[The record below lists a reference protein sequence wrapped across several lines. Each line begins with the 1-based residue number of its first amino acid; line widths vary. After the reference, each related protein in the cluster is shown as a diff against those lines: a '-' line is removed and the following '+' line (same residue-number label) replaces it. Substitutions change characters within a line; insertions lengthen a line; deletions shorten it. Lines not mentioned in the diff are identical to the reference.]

1 MNNKKNEPH
10 ESACKGTCENTS
22 ITGGIPEKGG
32 NTMALSDK
40 EIECIKAEVLDK
52 MTQCETVNFN
62 AINVGIE
69 KNLVANKDNLYA
81 QEGLAYIKNFNQKI
95 HDTIMNFYKSEKAK
109 LSNHNIDSDKPEYKV
124 TSVDTDWISTLTWT
138 KKSMPQH
145 CQDVVLSAKQNASQY
160 KLEAKI
166 REFQAFLSDRTSE
179 RDKFYCSYHSEVSNY
194 LYDIQMK
201 IIHKEYSKLMKS
213 TSYRSP
219 AIERFVSEVM
229 KNGTPS

>member
-22 ITGGIPEKGG
+22 ITGGIPEKGV

-81 QEGLAYIKNFNQKI
+81 QEGLKFIRKFNQKM
-95 HDTIMNFYKSEKAK
+95 HDAVMKFLERDK
-109 LSNHNIDSDKPEYKV
+109 LLNYPIVSDIPEYEM
-124 TSVDTDWISTLTWT
+124 TLEDTDWISSLVWT
-138 KKSMPQH
+138 KESKPRY
-145 CQDVVLSAKQNASQY
+145 CRDVVLSAKQNVRQHQIDVAN
-160 KLEAKI
+160 LEI
-166 REFQAFLSDRTSE
+166 QALFSDTTSE
-179 RDKFYCSYHSEVSNY
+179 HDKFYCSYYSKVSFC
-194 LYDIQMK
+194 LYDILMK
-201 IIHKEYSKLMKS
+201 IIHKEYSKLMK
-213 TSYRSP
+213 TPSYRSP

-229 KNGTPS
+229 KNGTLS

>member
-10 ESACKGTCENTS
+10 ESACKGTYENTS
-22 ITGGIPEKGG
+22 ITGGIPEKGV

-81 QEGLAYIKNFNQKI
+81 QEGLKFIRKFNQKM
-95 HDTIMNFYKSEKAK
+95 HDAVMKFLKMERDK
-109 LSNHNIDSDKPEYKV
+109 LLNYPIVSDIPEYEM
-124 TSVDTDWISTLTWT
+124 TLEDTDWISSLVWT
-138 KKSMPQH
+138 QESKPRY
-145 CQDVVLSAKQNASQY
+145 CRDVVLSAKQNVRQHQIDVAN
-160 KLEAKI
+160 LEI
-166 REFQAFLSDRTSE
+166 QALFSDTTSE
-179 RDKFYCSYHSEVSNY
+179 HDKFYCSYYSKVSFC
-194 LYDIQMK
+194 LYDILMK

-229 KNGTPS
+229 KNGTLS